1 MNDVARLAGVSI
13 KTVSRVVNDEHGV
26 HPATAE
32 RVVFAIGQLGFRRDL
47 GARNLRQGRSTN
59 TIGLVLEDVS
69 NPFYSA
75 LTRAVEEVAR
85 EYERHVLTGS
95 SDEDPDRERELAL
108 EFCARRVDGLLVV
121 PAGSRHG
128 YLVPEIHAGMHV
140 VFIDRPA
147 GDVVADTVLVDNM
160 GGMADAVRHLASYG
174 HSRIAFLGDNP
185 AIFTAS
191 ERLRGFREGC
201 ALAGVRYDAGLVA
214 MGPHDEESIAATLN
228 CLLAGPGG
236 ATALVS
242 GNNRITVMLIRVL
255 AGRPHHPALVGF
267 DDFELAD
274 LLNPPVTV
282 VAHDAAAL
290 GKVAAETLFARLDG
304 DDSPT
309 RQVVLPVRLVP
320 RGSAEVRP

>member
-1 MNDVARLAGVSI
+1 
-13 KTVSRVVNDEHGV
+13 
-26 HPATAE
+26 
-32 RVVFAIGQLGFRRDL
+32 
-47 GARNLRQGRSTN
+47 
-59 TIGLVLEDVS
+59 
-69 NPFYSA
+69 
-75 LTRAVEEVAR
+75 
-85 EYERHVLTGS
+85 
-95 SDEDPDRERELAL
+95 
-108 EFCARRVDGLLVV
+108 
-121 PAGSRHG
+121 
-128 YLVPEIHAGMHV
+128 
-140 VFIDRPA
+140 
-147 GDVVADTVLVDNM
+147 
-160 GGMADAVRHLASYG
+160 
-174 HSRIAFLGDNP
+174 
-185 AIFTAS
+185 
-191 ERLRGFREGC
+191 
-201 ALAGVRYDAGLVA
+201 